1 MEQKPTFELTPDVL
15 LKSSLERL
23 VAGSNYKRQWTIAF
37 IEDRPEFGMK
47 ANATLVR
54 VEPYIVAP
62 YTGRAHFQI
71 DRLADGVPFGLVKP
85 TKTLVPRTIL
95 IKQIT
100 ASEIVQAHGI
110 GGRIYVGVESN
121 PLKTTALVDRL
132 NELYKLGIV
141 AADVLEQE
149 ILDGASCIQFRFHPK
164 SLGFTGAFLVDLY
177 TPIDSTPSTPEKLM

>member
-54 VEPYIVAP
+54 VEPYIVSP

-71 DRLADGVPFGLVKP
+71 DRLADGVPFGFVKP
-85 TKTLVPRTIL
+85 AKTLVPRTIL

-141 AADVLEQE
+141 AGDVLEQE
-149 ILDGASCIQFRFHPK
+149 IPDGASCIQFRFHPK

-177 TPIDSTPSTPEKLM
+177 TPIDSTPSAPKAEA

>member
-1 MEQKPTFELTPDVL
+1 MEQKPTFELTPAVL

-23 VAGSNYKRQWTIAF
+23 VAGSNYKRQWTVAF
-37 IEDRPEFGMK
+37 VDDRPEFGMK

-54 VEPYIVAP
+54 VEPHLVAP

-71 DRLADGVPFGLVKP
+71 DRLADGVPYGFVAP

-100 ASEIVQAHGI
+100 ASEIMQAHGI
-110 GGRIYVGVESN
+110 GGRIYVGVEAN

-132 NELYKLGIV
+132 NELYKLDIV

-149 ILDGASCIQFRFHPK
+149 IPDGASCIQFRFHPK

-177 TPIDSTPSTPEKLM
+177 TPIDSTPSAPKAEA

>member
-1 MEQKPTFELTPDVL
+1 MNNKPTFELTTAAL
-15 LKSSLERL
+15 AMSSLVRFI
-23 VAGSNYKRQWTIAF
+23 AGANFKRQWSVAF
-37 IEDRPEFGMK
+37 INDRPEFGMK

-54 VEPYIVAP
+54 VEPYLVNP

-100 ASEIVQAHGI
+100 ASEIMQAHGI
-110 GGRIYVGVESN
+110 GGRIYVGVEAN

-149 ILDGASCIQFRFHPK
+149 IPDGASCIQFRFHPK

-177 TPIDSTPSTPEKLM
+177 TPIDSTPSAPKEEA